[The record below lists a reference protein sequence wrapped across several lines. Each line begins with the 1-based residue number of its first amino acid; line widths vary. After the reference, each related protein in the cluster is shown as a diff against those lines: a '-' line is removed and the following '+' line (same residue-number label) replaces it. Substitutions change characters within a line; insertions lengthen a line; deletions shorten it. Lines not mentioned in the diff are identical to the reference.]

1 VRTTRS
7 ADKLQRMLEDNAP
20 TQRLKTVVG
29 DYTTG
34 AGAHTL
40 VTWLNSH
47 AQAGLDH
54 VVSIHGG
61 ETPSAKL
68 LDVKGGDFRDTM
80 HTVRHER
87 KNNAPARTR
96 QSQHE

>member
-1 VRTTRS
+1 
-7 ADKLQRMLEDNAP
+7 MLEDNAP